1 MALIS
6 CYECKT
12 TISDSATACPYCGAP
27 ARKGQVYFSPL
38 DTPPEK
44 GDYKKVPL
52 WLGILIVVFPLLF
65 VWLLLDKN
73 YSPKDKKIGFIYLA
87 ISLLFSFWYFQPP
100 NTTPQPTTSTEQIIP
115 ASSQQTNHHD
125 VAVDTTQDEDPSP
138 PDITTTHKNKTS
150 VQVSALKYYADY
162 QHNEVS
168 ADQKYKGNNLLL
180 QGMVSGISKDYSG
193 QVYLSILG
201 SNDAYGIDV
210 IHANLQNS
218 ELQIASKLTKSDI
231 VQLICTG
238 GTMIMN
244 IPVLDDCQ
252 IDGIDQE
259 QHQAI
264 TGSKKYLPVPS
275 NDQSELPKH
284 NPRPNVVVIPA
295 PLPIEETSDDQDI
308 SPAIDQIAQLQ
319 NVNQL

>member
-87 ISLLFSFWYFQPP
+87 ISLLFSFWYFQSP

-125 VAVDTTQDEDPSP
+125 VAIDTTQDEDPQP
-138 PDITTTHKNKTS
+138 PESHAVENGKADI
-150 VQVSALKYYADY
+150 QVSAMKYYTDY
-162 QHNEVS
+162 QNNRTS
-168 ADQKYKGNNLLL
+168 ADKKYKGTILLI
-180 QGMVSGISKDYSG
+180 QGSVFGLSGRTD
-193 QVYLSILG
+193 LSILG
-201 SNDAYGIDV
+201 SNNTSGEDI
-210 IHANLQNS
+210 ILANLQNS
-218 ELQIASKLTKSDI
+218 EIQLASNLIKGDI
-231 VQLICTG
+231 VQLICIG
-238 GTMIMN
+238 GAMAIS
-244 IPVLDDCQ
+244 IPVLDNCK
-252 IDGIDQE
+252 IDGIDQI
-259 QHQAI
+259 QHQTI
-264 TGSKKYLPVPS
+264 TGNNKYIEIPS
-275 NDQSELPKH
+275 YHKSELPKH

-295 PLPIEETSDDQDI
+295 PPPIEETSDDQDI
-308 SPAIDQIAQLQ
+308 TPAIDQISQLQ
-319 NVNQL
+319 NANQL